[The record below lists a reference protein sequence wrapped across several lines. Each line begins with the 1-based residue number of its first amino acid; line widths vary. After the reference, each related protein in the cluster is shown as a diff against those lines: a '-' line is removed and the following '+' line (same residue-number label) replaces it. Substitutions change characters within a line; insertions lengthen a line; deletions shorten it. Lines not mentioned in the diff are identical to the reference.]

1 MWFNL
6 YKTNIE
12 TFETLIMS
20 SWNATEKE
28 MKDKADNFNRV
39 INKASSGRVSDIVYS
54 YGPLKGEFK

>member
-39 INKASSGRVSDIVYS
+39 INNASSGRVSDIVYS